1 MFKDGKILLATDFS
15 KNAEKLVDSLVKL
28 KDFGIKNV
36 LILQVLENDFGSPEA
51 VEYAKK
57 ADKKLLENSR
67 KKAEEIGMKAATTV
81 KEGKPYKEIIKTAE
95 KENCQLILLASHGGG
110 VIKEILLGSNTRN
123 IIRKSKVPVFIEKFR
138 DENNN
143 KKIAVDSIQKIL
155 LPLDFSGSTDQ
166 VLEMIKRMSKPSE
179 KIILTSIIES
189 SDDLQELNEKKE
201 ITEKKLKDIQN
212 KLRTDNISSSYD
224 IEVRHGDP
232 AQNIIEIAEEKDSD
246 LIVISTKGK
255 GNLKELLIGSTA
267 VKVAEKS
274 PIPVLLVPVK
284 KNNR

>member
-1 MFKDGKILLATDFS
+1 MMFKKGKVLLATDFS
-15 KNAEKLVDSLVKL
+15 ENAEKLIDSLVKL
-28 KDFGIKNV
+28 KDLGIENV

-51 VEYAKK
+51 MEYAKK
-57 ADKKLLENSR
+57 ADKNLLKNSK
-67 KKAEEIGMKAATTV
+67 KKAEEIGMNASIIV
-81 KEGKPYKEIIKTAE
+81 KEGKPYIEIIKTAE

-110 VIKEILLGSNTRN
+110 IIKEIFLGSNTRN

-138 DENNN
+138 DKNNS
-143 KKIAVDSIQKIL
+143 KEIAVDNIQKIL
-155 LPLDFSGSTDQ
+155 LPLDFSSSTDQ
-166 VLEMIKRMSKPSE
+166 VLEMVKKMSKPSE
-179 KIILTSIIES
+179 EIILTSIIES
-189 SDDLQELNEKKE
+189 SNDLQDLNEKKE

-232 AQNIIEIAEEKDSD
+232 AQNIIEIAEEKGSD

-255 GNLKELLIGSTA
+255 GSLKELLIGSTA

-274 PIPVLLVPVK
+274 PIPVLLVPT
-284 KNNR
+284 NN